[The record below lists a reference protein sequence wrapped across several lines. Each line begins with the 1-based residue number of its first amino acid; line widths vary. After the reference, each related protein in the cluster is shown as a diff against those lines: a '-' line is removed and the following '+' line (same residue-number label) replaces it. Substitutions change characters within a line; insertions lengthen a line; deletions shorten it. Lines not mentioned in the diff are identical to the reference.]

1 VSGTLLHRLWP
12 VISDRYSDYAGE
24 PGTPEYREDWVQP
37 VIKRFPSGWTNLAA
51 PASISVGRHP
61 RHVDDDNEV
70 TFDWAGSV
78 AMRVGLVVH
87 RCLQYIAEAGP
98 AAWADRNNE
107 AALRAMLLEEGVS
120 LVELDDAFVK
130 VSHALKTTLQDKQGQ
145 WILSDQHEQSVCEYP
160 VTMLEEGNAVHFVID
175 RSFVD
180 NKGDRWIV
188 DYKTSSHEGGDVEAF
203 IDAEVVRYKN
213 QMERYRDVMLLLEP
227 ERNIRTALYFP
238 LLGEFR
244 ELE

>member
-1 VSGTLLHRLWP
+1 
-12 VISDRYSDYAGE
+12 
-24 PGTPEYREDWVQP
+24 
-37 VIKRFPSGWTNLAA
+37 
-51 PASISVGRHP
+51 
-61 RHVDDDNEV
+61 
-70 TFDWAGSV
+70 
-78 AMRVGLVVH
+78 
-87 RCLQYIAEAGP
+87 
-98 AAWADRNNE
+98 
-107 AALRAMLLEEGVS
+107 
-120 LVELDDAFVK
+120 
-130 VSHALKTTLQDKQGQ
+130 
-145 WILSDQHEQSVCEYP
+145 
-160 VTMLEEGNAVHFVID
+160 MLEEGNAVHFVID

>member
-1 VSGTLLHRLWP
+1 LHRLWP
-12 VISDRYSDYAGE
+12 VISDRYSDYMGE
-24 PGTPEYREDWVQP
+24 PGTSESREDWVQP
-37 VIKRFPSGWTNLAA
+37 VIKRFPSGWAKLAA
-51 PASISVGRHP
+51 PAGVSTGRRS

-98 AAWADRNNE
+98 AAWVKQNNE

-120 LVELDDAFVK
+120 LADLDAALLK
-130 VSHALKTTLQDKQGQ
+130 VSRALETTLQDEQGQ
-145 WILSDQHEQSVCEYP
+145 WILSDQHEQSVCEHP
-160 VTMLEEGNAVHFVID
+160 VTMVEEGNAVHFVID

-203 IDAEVVRYKN
+203 IDTEVLRYKN
-213 QMERYRDVMLLLEP
+213 QLDRYKDVMLLLEP
-227 ERNIRTALYFP
+227 DRNIRTALYFP
-238 LLGEFR
+238 LLGAFR